1 MAVFNQMSSPEVI
14 RAVGEVLKA
23 AADQGA
29 DDEYQRAQ
37 VLSAY
42 SITRHLAAEEAGRA
56 ALTAWFGAELE
67 TILGERGGGGW
78 AAESDAA
85 ALGERLSL
93 LLAELRSAG
102 DEDSLRTA
110 AELRAALRQ
119 LCDREVETLA
129 AA

>member
-1 MAVFNQMSSPEVI
+1 MSSPEVI

-23 AADQGA
+23 AAAQGA
-29 DDEYQRAQ
+29 DDDYRRAQ

-56 ALTAWFGAELE
+56 ALSAWFRAELE
-67 TILGERGGGGW
+67 TILGDRDGGRGSW
-78 AAESDAA
+78 AAEGDAA
-85 ALGERLSL
+85 ALGERLSR
-93 LLAELRSAG
+93 LLAELRAAE
-102 DEDSLRTA
+102 DEDSRRTA
-110 AELRAALRQ
+110 AALRRALRQ

>member
-1 MAVFNQMSSPEVI
+1 MSSPEVI

-23 AADQGA
+23 AASAAA
-29 DDEYQRAQ
+29 DDDYRRAQ

-56 ALTAWFGAELE
+56 PLSAWFGAELE
-67 TILGERGGGGW
+67 TRLGARGGGAW
-78 AAESDAA
+78 AAETDPA
-85 ALGERLSL
+85 ALGERLAL
-93 LLAELRSAG
+93 LLAELRGAD
-102 DEDSLRTA
+102 DEDSRRA
-110 AELRAALRQ
+110 AAALRAALRE

>member
-1 MAVFNQMSSPEVI
+1 MSSPEVI

-23 AADQGA
+23 AAAQGA
-29 DDEYQRAQ
+29 EDDYRRAQ

-42 SITRHLAAEEAGRA
+42 SITRHLAAEESGRA
-56 ALTAWFGAELE
+56 SLSAWFRAELE
-67 TILGERGGGGW
+67 TILGDRDGGSSL
-78 AAESDAA
+78 AAETDPA
-85 ALGERLSL
+85 ALGERLSR
-93 LLAELRSAG
+93 LLAELRAAG

-110 AELRAALRQ
+110 AALRAALRQ